1 MNQDI
6 QKIIRNIL
14 NDVRVELS
22 DEFDRNFERQA
33 FFNEAW
39 QRRSSPTRP
48 GGSILI
54 DTGKFGRASAAEPQT
69 AVSLSAQHCLMQQYT
84 TMEAR

>member
-54 DTGKFGRASAAEPQT
+54 T
-69 AVSLSAQHCLMQQYT
+69 
-84 TMEAR
+84 

>member
-54 DTGKFGRASAAEPQT
+54 DTGKLRQSHASMKSET
-69 AVSLSAQHCLMQQYT
+69 SSNIWYMD
-84 TMEAR
+84 